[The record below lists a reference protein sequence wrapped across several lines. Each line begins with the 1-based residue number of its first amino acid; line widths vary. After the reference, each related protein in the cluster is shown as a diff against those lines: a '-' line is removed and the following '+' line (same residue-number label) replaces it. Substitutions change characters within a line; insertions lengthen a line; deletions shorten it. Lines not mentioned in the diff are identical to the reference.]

1 MRLSLRLFSIFWL
14 PVVCAAGEFNADFGN
29 SSCVEHQVT
38 TNVESG
44 ELSLEA
50 AIQSSLQ
57 QHPALRLASCE
68 VLASDGRLVQAGL
81 RPNPEAS
88 VAVENFAGSGARS
101 GLNAAETTLQISQLI
116 ELGGKRGRR
125 IALAS
130 SEREI
135 ASWELASQRLAIVT
149 GTRLAFIDVLVAQAR
164 LELAAELS
172 ALAKS
177 LARGVAA
184 KVKAGKVSPIEESRA
199 MVDVS
204 RADMAVIA
212 AQSRLEASRERL
224 ALNWGE
230 HGAHFTRALGT
241 LETLPASPPLARIL
255 QEIEQNPAL
264 ARWPSELKRRDSAL
278 QLASAMGVSNI
289 ALSGGI
295 RQFADSDDVGVVVGL
310 SVPLPLFN
318 RNQGAILAAQADMA
332 AADAGLSASRL
343 ALLNEVHTQYQAL
356 QAARAEE
363 ESLRTR
369 VLPLARRVLKA
380 TSEGYRQGKFGLMEV
395 LDAQRIVFES
405 RGVHVEAMASRHRA
419 AAQLEGLIGAGLDQL
434 ADVDSPTAEVSP

>member
-14 PVVCAAGEFNADFGN
+14 PVACIAGDFKADFGN
-29 SSCVEHQVT
+29 NACVKHEVT
-38 TNVESG
+38 GDVYSG
-44 ELSLEA
+44 ELSLET

-57 QHPALRLASCE
+57 HHPALRLAGCQIM
-68 VLASDGRLVQAGL
+68 ASDGRLVQAGL

-88 VAVENFAGSGARS
+88 VAVENFAGSGTRS
-101 GLNAAETTLQISQLI
+101 GLNAAETTLQVSQLI

-125 IALAS
+125 IALAN

-135 ASWELASQRLAIVT
+135 ASWELASQRLSIVT

-164 LELAAELS
+164 LELAVELS

-177 LARGVAA
+177 LSRGVAT

-204 RADMAVIA
+204 RADIAVTA
-212 AQSRLEASRERL
+212 AQSRLEASRQRL

-230 HGAHFTRALGT
+230 SGAHFTRALGT
-241 LETLPASPPLARIL
+241 LETLPTSPPLAQVL
-255 QEIEQNPAL
+255 QQIDHNPAL
-264 ARWPSELKRRDSAL
+264 ARWPSEMKRRDSAL

-289 ALSGGI
+289 VLSGGL
-295 RQFADSDDVGVVVGL
+295 RQFADSDDVGIVVGL

-332 AADAGLSASRL
+332 AADAGLSTDRL

-356 QAARAEE
+356 QTARAEE

-405 RGVHVEAMASRHRA
+405 RAVHVEAMASRHRA
-419 AAQLEGLIGAGLDQL
+419 AAQLEGLIGTGLDKL
-434 ADVDSPTAEVSP
+434 ADVDLLNPEVYP